1 MIGEN
6 NMPAEKGYVYIL
18 TNPSFPEYVKIGYAD
33 DVEDRVERL
42 NKSECTPFAFR
53 IYATLEVP
61 GRLKDLSLHNL
72 IDKLNPSLRSI
83 DKVDGKIRKREFY
96 AISPEDAYEIL
107 ELIADIWNANDKLKH
122 WNKSTED
129 KADEKA
135 AATISKLAKN
145 RHHFKELE
153 FSCSLTNH
161 HYKGRA
167 NEDGVLEIVDIDTNE
182 IIPNNANPSKKTILG
197 VALEDLGVDISGAD
211 TTYQRYRALQKKLL
225 EK

>member
-1 MIGEN
+1 
-6 NMPAEKGYVYIL
+6 MPAEKGYVYIL

-33 DVEDRVERL
+33 DVEDRVEKL
-42 NKSECTPFAFR
+42 NRTECTPFAFR

-72 IDKLNPSLRSI
+72 IDKLNPGLRSI

-122 WNKSTED
+122 WTKSTED

-135 AATISKLAKN
+135 AAKIIKLAKN
-145 RHHFKELE
+145 RHHFKEIE
-153 FSCSLTNH
+153 FNCSLTGH
-161 HYKGRA
+161 KYKGRA
-167 NEDGVLEIVDIDTNE
+167 NEDGVLEIVDLNTNE
-182 IIPNNANPSKKTILG
+182 VIPNNANPSKKAILG
-197 VALEDLGVDISGAD
+197 VAREDLGQQIDGVD
-211 TTYQRYRALQKKLL
+211 TTYQRYRLLQKLL
-225 EK
+225 AK